1 MSSLRCYKVLGLLSL
16 TGILSL
22 GAEEKQTPG
31 PAVTPQPRVEA
42 WWFTRH
48 AEKIGA
54 MKDGEYE
61 LLMVGDSITH
71 NFESI
76 GEKVW
81 KKHFEPSQPNII
93 KNREGLPIPQKPS
106 VSVSRQSKPTDSI

>member
-1 MSSLRCYKVLGLLSL
+1 MPPEGFGLKKVPMSSLRCYKVLGLLSL
-16 TGILSL
+16 IGILSL

-76 GEKVW
+76 GERCGR
-81 KKHFEPSQPNII
+81 STS
-93 KNREGLPIPQKPS
+93 NR
-106 VSVSRQSKPTDSI
+106 SRP